1 VWASVIES
9 EVERVAAARMRYNM
23 RLREWEKEATAYNK
37 QVADIENLIESLD
50 NQGWV
55 HQIQAGVQG
64 LSDGGE
70 REDGLFNA
78 KVQAMVE
85 ELPEECPEKPEL
97 PGENIDISLDG
108 AKYVSGFGTLTAG
121 EIELGSTK
129 VGTRKSFG
137 VFGQG
142 RLNEQGFSS
151 KLDATT
157 EAGGAQCRARYLAL
171 NLYPLRRTFTQ
182 KPGQYL
188 ELTASSEKPS
198 THRMT
203 KPGPPRASQPAACA
217 DFTPGAQFFVDT
229 LGAGYL
235 KTAMVA
241 SMATLA
247 ALTLY

>member
-1 VWASVIES
+1 LPD
-9 EVERVAAARMRYNM
+9 N
-23 RLREWEKEATAYNK
+23 
-37 QVADIENLIESLD
+37 ADEDEED
-50 NQGWV
+50 
-55 HQIQAGVQG
+55 AGP
-64 LSDGGE
+64 GG
-70 REDGLFNA
+70 RTDGLFNA
-78 KVQAMVE
+78 KVLDMVE
-85 ELPEECPEKPEL
+85 ALPPSCPVKPDL
-97 PGENIDISLDG
+97 PTENIDISLDG

-121 EIELGSTK
+121 EIALGVAK

-151 KLDATT
+151 GLD
-157 EAGGAQCRARYLAL
+157 EIGADGKRQCRARYLAL
-171 NLYPLRRTFTQ
+171 NLFPLRRTFTQ
-182 KPGQYL
+182 AASEVL
-188 ELTASSEKPS
+188 ELTASSELPS

-203 KPGPPRASQPAACA
+203 KPGPPRESDPEGCV

-235 KTAMVA
+235 TTMVA